1 MTEELKPCPFCG
13 GTANIAKCQIEFL
26 AYCTHCGVQTE
37 LYETEKEVAKA
48 WNTRKI
54 ENELVEKIEKFEM
67 ENHTLR
73 LALEEIARGF
83 DTDSWDYTREGMM
96 RIAKEALK

>member
-1 MTEELKPCPFCG
+1 MTENLKRCPFCG
-13 GTANIAKCQIEFL
+13 GTANIAKGQIEFW
-26 AYCTHCGVQTE
+26 AYCPHCGVQTE

-48 WNTRKI
+48 WNARPI
-54 ENELVEKIEKFEM
+54 ENELREKIEKLEA

-73 LALEEIARGF
+73 LDLAEIARGF
-83 DTDSWDYTREGMM
+83 DVDGFEYKRDGMM